1 VISILFTQYY
11 LLQTAKMRIIPWQY
25 QPVLINSHTLGFN
38 SSLVLHLFFPPLLN
52 LYTYCLCYMLKRL
65 TVFACVQDALYIK
78 KLTILW
84 IYTT

>member
-1 VISILFTQYY
+1 
-11 LLQTAKMRIIPWQY
+11 
-25 QPVLINSHTLGFN
+25 
-38 SSLVLHLFFPPLLN
+38 
-52 LYTYCLCYMLKRL
+52 MLKRL